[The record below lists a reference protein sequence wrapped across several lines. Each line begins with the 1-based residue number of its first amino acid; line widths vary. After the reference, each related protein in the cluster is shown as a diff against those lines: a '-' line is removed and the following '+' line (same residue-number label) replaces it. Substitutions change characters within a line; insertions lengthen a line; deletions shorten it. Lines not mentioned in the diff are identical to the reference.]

1 MQYKGPRGLIIKN
14 ANTGRGWKIRN
25 LQDLE
30 TALYMYPAF
39 ETVYSGFILEALEQ
53 ALKERKEYENVEDLA
68 NFLMENYI

>member
-53 ALKERKEYENVEDLA
+53 ALK
-68 NFLMENYI
+68 